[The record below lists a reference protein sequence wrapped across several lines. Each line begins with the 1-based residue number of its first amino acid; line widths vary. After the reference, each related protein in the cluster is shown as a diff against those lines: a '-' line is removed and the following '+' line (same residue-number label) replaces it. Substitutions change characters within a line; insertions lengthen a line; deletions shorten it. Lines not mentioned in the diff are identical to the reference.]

1 MSRQAIIIGAGPA
14 GLTAAYELLRQTDIQ
29 PIVLEADHQVGGLSK
44 TVVYNGNRMDIGG
57 HRFFSK
63 SDKIMSWWLDMA
75 PLQKLDAPEL
85 MLQYHQR
92 SHNAS
97 FPTDGPDPERAE
109 LVMLVGTRRSRI
121 YFNGRFFEYPVSL
134 SVDTLRNLGLVRTFR
149 IGLSY
154 LRRTL
159 FPIRPVRHLEDFMI
173 NRFGDELYQTFF
185 KAYSEKVWGI
195 PCDQISAAWGAQR
208 IKDVSVGKAIMH
220 WFRKK
225 AGITQGGLAQKDVST
240 SMIERYLYPKLGPG
254 QIWEEAAR
262 RIQEMGGQILL
273 NRTVTGVRAAGTRVT
288 SIAAMN
294 TLDGREETYDG
305 DIFFSTMPVKNLIA
319 AMGETPPESV
329 REAAAI
335 LPYRDFITVG
345 LLVKALKIGEGGRPP
360 DSWLYI
366 QEPDV
371 HLGRVQFYNNW
382 SRYMI
387 ADPQLQW
394 LGLEYFCNQGDA
406 LWALSDEAFKELA
419 EKELTQ
425 IGIIAPGVVVD
436 AVVQRVEKAYPA
448 YFGGFARFPELRRYL
463 DAYENLFCIGRNGMH
478 KYNNQDHSMLTAMA
492 AVDNLVAGIAS
503 KENIWAINTE
513 EEYLEEMGTPQA
525 VE

>member
-1 MSRQAIIIGAGPA
+1 MSRRAIIIGAGPA
-14 GLTAAYELLRQTDIQ
+14 GLTAAYELLQRTDIT

-63 SDKIMSWWLDMA
+63 SDRVMAWWLDMA
-75 PLQKLDAPEL
+75 PIQKLDNPEL
-85 MLQYHQR
+85 TLQYHQR
-92 SHNAS
+92 THHVKFTAE
-97 FPTDGPDPERAE
+97 GADPEREE

-134 SVDTLRNLGLVRTFR
+134 SMNTLWNLGFMRTLR
-149 IGLSY
+149 IGFSY

-173 NRFGDELYQTFF
+173 NRFGDELYRTFF
-185 KAYSEKVWGI
+185 KAYTEKVWGT

-208 IKDVSVGKAIMH
+208 IKDVSAGKAVMH
-220 WFRKK
+220 WLRKK
-225 AGITQGGLAQKDVST
+225 TGIMKKDIAQKDVST

-262 RIQEMGGQILL
+262 RIQEKGGRILPGRKVTAL
-273 NRTVTGVRAAGTRVT
+273 RVEGAHITGVT
-288 SIAAMN
+288 AMN
-294 TLDGREETYDG
+294 TVERREEFYDG
-305 DIFFSTMPVKNLIA
+305 DLFFSSMPVKELIA
-319 AMGETPPESV
+319 AMGDAPPASV
-329 REAAAI
+329 RQAAEE

-345 LLVKALKIGEGGRPP
+345 LLVKRLKIGKNGRTN

-382 SRYMI
+382 SRYLI
-387 ADPQLQW
+387 RDPNLQW
-394 LGLEYFCNQGDA
+394 LGLEYFCNRGDP
-406 LWALSDEAFKELA
+406 LWELSDTAFKELA
-419 EKELTQ
+419 EEELTR
-425 IGIIAPGVVVD
+425 IGIIEPGVVVD
-436 AVVQRVEKAYPA
+436 AVVRRVEKAYPA
-448 YFGGFARFPELRRYL
+448 YYGGFARFPEIRRYL
-463 DAYENLFCIGRNGMH
+463 DAFENLYCIGRNGMH

-492 AVDNLVAGIAS
+492 AVDNIVAGITS
-503 KENIWAINTE
+503 KENIWAVNTE
-513 EEYLEEMGTPQA
+513 EEYLEEMGTPHA